1 MKTERDYQNRAIV
14 DKLGIKRGSVVAFA
28 VETQAVDVALQ
39 ERILLRTERPAAT
52 GDEAVDVVLAVID
65 KNTDAYEVLR
75 RWRLRLKPTGGI
87 WLLTP
92 KRDQSGYVKQEELI
106 VAGQQAGVVDNKVC
120 SVSSTTSAMRFV
132 IRKEDRPM

>member
-65 KNTDAYEVLR
+65 KNADACEVLR